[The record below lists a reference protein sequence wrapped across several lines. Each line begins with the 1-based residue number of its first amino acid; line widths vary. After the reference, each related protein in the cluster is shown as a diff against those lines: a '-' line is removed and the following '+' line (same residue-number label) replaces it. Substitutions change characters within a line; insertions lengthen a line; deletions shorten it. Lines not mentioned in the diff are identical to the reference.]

1 MSARCHAHSW
11 PAPIGD
17 AGACAPTPAARSLA
31 IVSPVGA
38 QLTPSPPSYS
48 PSPPLSAQVGSKIP
62 SIELD
67 HGFAGSD
74 GTKVNL
80 SERAAGKKIILV
92 GLPGAFTPT

>member
-1 MSARCHAHSW
+1 MMRCIA
-11 PAPIGD
+11 
-17 AGACAPTPAARSLA
+17 LA
-31 IVSPVGA
+31 LALSMV
-38 QLTPSPPSYS
+38 
-48 PSPPLSAQVGSKIP
+48 SAQTNFANNPVKVGSKIP